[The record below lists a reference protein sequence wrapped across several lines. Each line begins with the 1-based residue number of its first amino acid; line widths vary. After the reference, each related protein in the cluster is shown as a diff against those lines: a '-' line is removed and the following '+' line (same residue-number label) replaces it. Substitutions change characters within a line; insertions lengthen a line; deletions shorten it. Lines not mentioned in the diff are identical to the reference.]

1 MRLKITL
8 EQSRHGQLIPIN
20 YQYYLSSFIY
30 NTLETADSEYS
41 QWLHDNGYKT
51 GNKAFKF
58 FTFSLL
64 NLHDWEINNSHIK
77 IKSPRIDF
85 KISLYTQKTAEKF
98 VIGMF
103 QNKTM
108 EIFDRNTR
116 AHFKIKTVEAET
128 EIEFREEMSFRA
140 KSPIAIKQNR
150 RTANEDIYISPEHP
164 DFTALMKK
172 NLEEKYVAKC
182 LMENSKVKLHGIDE
196 IKMTGESKGKL
207 IRIREGDY
215 SETCVKGYFC
225 TFEIRGN
232 PEIIKLG
239 YDTGFGINN
248 SLGFGYVEE
257 HRQDFSPKRSKRTET
272 SAGDEKRKYV
282 V

>member
-20 YQYYLSSFIY
+20 YQYYFSSFIY
-30 NTLETADSEYS
+30 NTLESADSEYS
-41 QWLHDNGYKT
+41 QWLHDSGYKT
-51 GNKAFKF
+51 GNKSFKF

-116 AHFKIKTVEAET
+116 AHFKIKTVEAEP
-128 EIEFREEMSFRA
+128 EIEFREEMTFRA

-150 RTANEDIYISPEHP
+150 RTDDEDIYISPEHP
-164 DFTALMKK
+164 DFKEL
-172 NLEEKYVAKC
+172 
-182 LMENSKVKLHGIDE
+182 
-196 IKMTGESKGKL
+196 KGL
-207 IRIREGDY
+207 SDR
-215 SETCVKGYFC
+215 
-225 TFEIRGN
+225 
-232 PEIIKLG
+232 
-239 YDTGFGINN
+239 
-248 SLGFGYVEE
+248 
-257 HRQDFSPKRSKRTET
+257 PKH
-272 SAGDEKRKYV
+272 V
-282 V
+282 P

>member
-1 MRLKITL
+1 MRLKILL
-8 EQSRHGQLIPIN
+8 EQTRPNQLIPIN

-30 NTLETADSEYS
+30 NTLESSDSEYS
-41 QWLHDNGYKT
+41 KWLHDNGFKS

-64 NLHDWEINNSHIK
+64 ALKDWEQKNGYIK
-77 IKSPRIDF
+77 IKSPRIEF

-103 QNKTM
+103 QNKSV

-116 AHFKIKTVEAET
+116 ANFKIKTIEAEPEP
-128 EIEFREEMSFRA
+128 EIRDTMKFRA

-150 RTANEDIYISPEHP
+150 KSEDEDIYISPDHP
-164 DFTALMKK
+164 NFTELMKK

-182 LMENSKVKLHGIDE
+182 MTENERINIKGIDE
-196 IKMTGESKGKL
+196 INILGEHKGKL
-207 IRIREGDY
+207 IKIREGDY

-225 TFEIRGN
+225 TFEIKGN

-248 SLGFGYVEE
+248 SLGFGFVEA
-257 HRQDFSPKRSKRTET
+257 HREGYMPKRRMAEQRQLEALEESR
-272 SAGDEKRKYV
+272 AN
-282 V
+282 